1 MSQFLLHFS
10 TKHSFC
16 LVVLGNNDDDKI
28 YLKFSFFYVT
38 LIGTRARRTRN
49 LANSRKLMQGK
60 RKYNKPQHL
69 KEVDCA

>member
-1 MSQFLLHFS
+1 MMIKFLLNSH
-10 TKHSFC
+10 
-16 LVVLGNNDDDKI
+16 
-28 YLKFSFFYVT
+28 FFYVT